1 MPTSPNIANSVIASS
16 QVQAW
21 AVWEDRA
28 RASVVDAMKRRK
40 VGYKA
45 LSRELERLGIY
56 ETPGQLNRKVNRK
69 KFPAALL
76 LVCLAV
82 IEGEAGSAVRPE

>member
-1 MPTSPNIANSVIASS
+1 MTTSPTIANSFVESP
-16 QVQAW
+16 QAQGW

-45 LSRELERLGIY
+45 LSLELERLGIY

-82 IEGEAGSAVRPE
+82 IEGAVGSATRSE